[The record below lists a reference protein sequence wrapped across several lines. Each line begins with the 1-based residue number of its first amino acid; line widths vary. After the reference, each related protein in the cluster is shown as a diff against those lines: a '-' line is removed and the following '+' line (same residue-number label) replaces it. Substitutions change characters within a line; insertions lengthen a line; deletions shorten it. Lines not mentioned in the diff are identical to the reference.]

1 MSEPINAV
9 GLLLERLS
17 ALQRNLMRRFAAEEG
32 LQFVHVEILQYLSIC
47 NRYSDTTQAISE
59 YLGQTK
65 SSISQS
71 LGHLEE
77 AQFIKRTQDKIDKR
91 VFHISLSVKGRAV
104 TDRLFKSIDLEG
116 VENFESS
123 LKSLLASLQ
132 KKNGFK
138 SFGQCSTCKY
148 NQSVGRNSFVCG
160 LTKEK
165 LSTDDV
171 KKICREYELVASG
184 E

>member
-1 MSEPINAV
+1 MSESINAV

-65 SSISQS
+65 GSISQS
-71 LGHLEE
+71 LGYLEDSH
-77 AQFIKRTQDKIDKR
+77 FVKRSQDKTDKR
-91 VFHISLSVKGRAV
+91 VFHISLSTKGQAV
-104 TDRLFKSIDLEG
+104 ADRLIKSIDLAG
-116 VENFESS
+116 DGNFESS
-123 LKSLLASLQ
+123 LKSLLASIQ
-132 KKNGFK
+132 KKNDFK
-138 SFGQCSTCKY
+138 GFGQCVSCKH
-148 NQSVGRNSFVCG
+148 NQSTGKNSFVCG

-165 LSTDDV
+165 LSIEETQ
-171 KKICREYELVASG
+171 KICREFEAV
-184 E
+184 